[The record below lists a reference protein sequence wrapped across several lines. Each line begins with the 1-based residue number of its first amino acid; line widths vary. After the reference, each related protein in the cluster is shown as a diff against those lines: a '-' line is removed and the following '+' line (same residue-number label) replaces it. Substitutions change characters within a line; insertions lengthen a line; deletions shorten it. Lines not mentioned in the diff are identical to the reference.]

1 MLTLSNKIM
10 YSIEAVVDIA
20 YHSNGQP
27 VQSHRISSRQR
38 TPGRYLEQ
46 SLQKLV
52 KANILTGVRGPRG
65 GYQLARKRR
74 RISVGEIVRIVTD
87 LETKNL
93 VNFNLIRSNQDLID
107 RLDRNGDGQYTFADM
122 YYTSRWNG
130 GKGITDRPGG
140 LKLQAEGHDVLYKNV
155 WIKELDLDGKTTD
168 F

>member
-27 VQSHRISSRQR
+27 VQSQRISSRQR

-65 GYQLARKRR
+65 GYQLARERR

-87 LETKNL
+87 LETENVVENTLTGSEISGKVLNPMWGKIQNTTL
-93 VNFNLIRSNQDLID
+93 EQLDKITIEDLCIKANE
-107 RLDRNGDGQYTFADM
+107 RGIQSEGRQTLDYA
-122 YYTSRWNG
+122 
-130 GKGITDRPGG
+130 I
-140 LKLQAEGHDVLYKNV
+140 
-155 WIKELDLDGKTTD
+155 
-168 F
+168 

>member
-27 VQSHRISSRQR
+27 VQSQRISSRQR

-65 GYQLARKRR
+65 GYQLARERR
-74 RISVGEIVRIVTD
+74 RISVGEIVCIVTD
-87 LETKNL
+87 LETKNAVENIL
-93 VNFNLIRSNQDLID
+93 TDSEISGKVLNPMWGKIQNTILEQLDKITIEDLCIKANE
-107 RLDRNGDGQYTFADM
+107 RGIQSEGRQTLDYAT
-122 YYTSRWNG
+122 
-130 GKGITDRPGG
+130 
-140 LKLQAEGHDVLYKNV
+140 
-155 WIKELDLDGKTTD
+155 
-168 F
+168 

>member
-27 VQSHRISSRQR
+27 VQSQRISSRQR

-65 GYQLARKRR
+65 GYQLARERR

-87 LETKNL
+87 LETENL
-93 VNFNLIRSNQDLID
+93 VENTLTDSEICGKVLNPMWGKIQNTTLEQLDKITIEDLCIKANERGIQSED
-107 RLDRNGDGQYTFADM
+107 RQTLDYA
-122 YYTSRWNG
+122 
-130 GKGITDRPGG
+130 I
-140 LKLQAEGHDVLYKNV
+140 
-155 WIKELDLDGKTTD
+155 
-168 F
+168 

>member
-27 VQSHRISSRQR
+27 VQSQRISSRQR

-65 GYQLARKRR
+65 GYQLARERR

-87 LETKNL
+87 LEIENALTDSEISGKVLNPMWGKIQNTTL
-93 VNFNLIRSNQDLID
+93 EQLDKITIEDLCIKANE
-107 RLDRNGDGQYTFADM
+107 RGIQSEGRQTLDYAT
-122 YYTSRWNG
+122 
-130 GKGITDRPGG
+130 
-140 LKLQAEGHDVLYKNV
+140 
-155 WIKELDLDGKTTD
+155 
-168 F
+168 

>member
-27 VQSHRISSRQR
+27 VQSQRISSRQR

-65 GYQLARKRR
+65 GYQLARERR
-74 RISVGEIVRIVTD
+74 RISVEEIVCIVTD
-87 LETKNL
+87 LETENAVENNL
-93 VNFNLIRSNQDLID
+93 TDSEISGKVLNPMWGKIQNTILEQLDKITIEDLCIKANE
-107 RLDRNGDGQYTFADM
+107 RGIQSEGRQTLDYA
-122 YYTSRWNG
+122 
-130 GKGITDRPGG
+130 I
-140 LKLQAEGHDVLYKNV
+140 
-155 WIKELDLDGKTTD
+155 
-168 F
+168 

>member
-1 MLTLSNKIM
+1 M

-27 VQSHRISSRQR
+27 VQSQRISSRQR

-65 GYQLARKRR
+65 GYQLARERR

-87 LETKNL
+87 LETENVVENTLTDSEISGKVLNPMWGKIQNTTL
-93 VNFNLIRSNQDLID
+93 AQLDKITIEDLCIKANE
-107 RLDRNGDGQYTFADM
+107 RGIQSEGRQTLDYA
-122 YYTSRWNG
+122 
-130 GKGITDRPGG
+130 I
-140 LKLQAEGHDVLYKNV
+140 
-155 WIKELDLDGKTTD
+155 
-168 F
+168 

>member
-1 MLTLSNKIM
+1 M

-27 VQSHRISSRQR
+27 VQSQRISSRQR

-65 GYQLARKRR
+65 GYQLARERR

-87 LETKNL
+87 LETENVVENTLTDSEISEKVLNPMWGKIQNSFL
-93 VNFNLIRSNQDLID
+93 EELNKITIDDLCIKANERGIQSED
-107 RLDRNGDGQYTFADM
+107 HQILDYA
-122 YYTSRWNG
+122 
-130 GKGITDRPGG
+130 I
-140 LKLQAEGHDVLYKNV
+140 
-155 WIKELDLDGKTTD
+155 
-168 F
+168 

>member
-20 YHSNGQP
+20 YHSNGRP
-27 VQSHRISSRQR
+27 VQSQRISSRQR

-65 GYQLARKRR
+65 GYQLARERR

-87 LETKNL
+87 IETENVVKNTLTDSEISEKVLNPMWGEIQNSFLEELNKIT
-93 VNFNLIRSNQDLID
+93 IDDLCIKANE
-107 RLDRNGDGQYTFADM
+107 RGIQSEGRQTLDYA
-122 YYTSRWNG
+122 
-130 GKGITDRPGG
+130 I
-140 LKLQAEGHDVLYKNV
+140 
-155 WIKELDLDGKTTD
+155 
-168 F
+168 

>member
-10 YSIEAVVDIA
+10 YSIEAVVDVA

-65 GYQLARKRR
+65 GYQLARERR

-87 LETKNL
+87 LETEN
-93 VNFNLIRSNQDLID
+93 VVEN
-107 RLDRNGDGQYTFADM
+107 T
-122 YYTSRWNG
+122 
-130 GKGITDRPGG
+130 ITDSEISGKVLNPMWGKIQNTTLEQLDKITIEDLCIKANERGI
-140 LKLQAEGHDVLYKNV
+140 QSEGRQT
-155 WIKELDLDGKTTD
+155 LDYAIQ
-168 F
+168 

>member
-27 VQSHRISSRQR
+27 VQSQRISSRQR

-52 KANILTGVRGPRG
+52 KANVLTGVRGPRG
-65 GYQLARKRR
+65 GYQLARERR

-87 LETKNL
+87 LETENAVENNL
-93 VNFNLIRSNQDLID
+93 TDSEISGKVLNPMWGKIQNTILEQLDKITIEDLCIKANE
-107 RLDRNGDGQYTFADM
+107 R
-122 YYTSRWNG
+122 
-130 GKGITDRPGG
+130 GI
-140 LKLQAEGHDVLYKNV
+140 QSEGRQTLNYA
-155 WIKELDLDGKTTD
+155 I
-168 F
+168 

>member
-27 VQSHRISSRQR
+27 VQRQRISSRQR

-65 GYQLARKRR
+65 GYQLARERR

-87 LETKNL
+87 LETENVVENTLTDSEISGKVLNPMWGKIQNTTL
-93 VNFNLIRSNQDLID
+93 EQLDKITIEDLCIKANE
-107 RLDRNGDGQYTFADM
+107 RGIQSEGRQTLDFA
-122 YYTSRWNG
+122 
-130 GKGITDRPGG
+130 I
-140 LKLQAEGHDVLYKNV
+140 
-155 WIKELDLDGKTTD
+155 
-168 F
+168 

>member
-27 VQSHRISSRQR
+27 VQSQRISSRQR

-46 SLQKLV
+46 SFQKLV

-65 GYQLARKRR
+65 GYQLARERR

-87 LETKNL
+87 LETENVVENTLTDSEISGKVLNPMWGKIQNTTL
-93 VNFNLIRSNQDLID
+93 EQLDKITIEDLCIKANERGIQSED
-107 RLDRNGDGQYTFADM
+107 RQTLDYA
-122 YYTSRWNG
+122 
-130 GKGITDRPGG
+130 I
-140 LKLQAEGHDVLYKNV
+140 
-155 WIKELDLDGKTTD
+155 
-168 F
+168 

>member
-27 VQSHRISSRQR
+27 VQSQRISSRQR

-65 GYQLARKRR
+65 GYQLARERR

-87 LETKNL
+87 LETENVVDNTLTDSEISGKVLNPMWGKIQNTTL
-93 VNFNLIRSNQDLID
+93 EQLDKITIEDLCIKANE
-107 RLDRNGDGQYTFADM
+107 RGIQSEGRQTLDYA
-122 YYTSRWNG
+122 
-130 GKGITDRPGG
+130 I
-140 LKLQAEGHDVLYKNV
+140 
-155 WIKELDLDGKTTD
+155 
-168 F
+168 

>member
-20 YHSNGQP
+20 YHSNGRP
-27 VQSHRISSRQR
+27 VQSQRISSRQR

-65 GYQLARKRR
+65 GYQLARDRR

-87 LETKNL
+87 LETENVVENTLTDSEISEKVLNPMWGKIQNTTL
-93 VNFNLIRSNQDLID
+93 EQLDKITIEDLCIKANE
-107 RLDRNGDGQYTFADM
+107 R
-122 YYTSRWNG
+122 
-130 GKGITDRPGG
+130 GI
-140 LKLQAEGHDVLYKNV
+140 QSEGHQT
-155 WIKELDLDGKTTD
+155 LDYAI
-168 F
+168 

>member
-10 YSIEAVVDIA
+10 YSIEAVVDVA

-27 VQSHRISSRQR
+27 VQSQQISSRQR

-65 GYQLARKRR
+65 GYQLARERR

-87 LETKNL
+87 LETEN
-93 VNFNLIRSNQDLID
+93 VVEN
-107 RLDRNGDGQYTFADM
+107 T
-122 YYTSRWNG
+122 
-130 GKGITDRPGG
+130 ITDSEISGKVLNPMWGKIQNTTLEQLDKITIEDLCIKANERGI
-140 LKLQAEGHDVLYKNV
+140 QSEGRQT
-155 WIKELDLDGKTTD
+155 LD
-168 F
+168 FAI

>member
-1 MLTLSNKIM
+1 MLTLSNKIV

-27 VQSHRISSRQR
+27 VQSQRISSRQR

-65 GYQLARKRR
+65 GYQLARERR

-87 LETKNL
+87 LETENVVENTLTDSEISGKVLNPMWGKIQNTIL
-93 VNFNLIRSNQDLID
+93 EQLDKITIEDLCIKANE
-107 RLDRNGDGQYTFADM
+107 RGIQSEGRQTLDYA
-122 YYTSRWNG
+122 
-130 GKGITDRPGG
+130 I
-140 LKLQAEGHDVLYKNV
+140 
-155 WIKELDLDGKTTD
+155 
-168 F
+168 

>member
-27 VQSHRISSRQR
+27 VQSQRISSRQR

-65 GYQLARKRR
+65 GYQLARERR
-74 RISVGEIVRIVTD
+74 RISVGEIVCIVTD
-87 LETKNL
+87 LETENAVENNL
-93 VNFNLIRSNQDLID
+93 TDSGISGKVLNPMWGKIQNTILEQLDKITIDDLCIKANE
-107 RLDRNGDGQYTFADM
+107 R
-122 YYTSRWNG
+122 
-130 GKGITDRPGG
+130 GI
-140 LKLQAEGHDVLYKNV
+140 QSEGRQVLHYA
-155 WIKELDLDGKTTD
+155 I
-168 F
+168 

>member
-27 VQSHRISSRQR
+27 VQSQRISSRQR

-65 GYQLARKRR
+65 GYQLARERR
-74 RISVGEIVRIVTD
+74 RISVGEIVCIVTD
-87 LETKNL
+87 LETKNA
-93 VNFNLIRSNQDLID
+93 VENNLTDSEISGKVLNPMWGKIQNTILEQLDKITIEDLCIKANE
-107 RLDRNGDGQYTFADM
+107 RGIQSEGRQTLDYA
-122 YYTSRWNG
+122 
-130 GKGITDRPGG
+130 I
-140 LKLQAEGHDVLYKNV
+140 
-155 WIKELDLDGKTTD
+155 
-168 F
+168 

>member
-27 VQSHRISSRQR
+27 VQSQRISSRQR

-65 GYQLARKRR
+65 GYHLARERR
-74 RISVGEIVRIVTD
+74 RISVGEIVRIVTE
-87 LETKNL
+87 LETENVVENTLTDSEISGKVLNPMWGKIQNTTL
-93 VNFNLIRSNQDLID
+93 EQLDKITIEDLCIKANE
-107 RLDRNGDGQYTFADM
+107 RGIQSEGRQTLDFA
-122 YYTSRWNG
+122 
-130 GKGITDRPGG
+130 I
-140 LKLQAEGHDVLYKNV
+140 
-155 WIKELDLDGKTTD
+155 
-168 F
+168 

>member
-27 VQSHRISSRQR
+27 VQSQRISSRQR

-65 GYQLARKRR
+65 GYQLARERR

-87 LETKNL
+87 LETENVVENTLTDSEISGKVLNPMWGKIQNTTL
-93 VNFNLIRSNQDLID
+93 KQLDKITIEDLCIKANE
-107 RLDRNGDGQYTFADM
+107 RGIQSEGRQTLDYA
-122 YYTSRWNG
+122 
-130 GKGITDRPGG
+130 I
-140 LKLQAEGHDVLYKNV
+140 
-155 WIKELDLDGKTTD
+155 
-168 F
+168 

>member
-20 YHSNGQP
+20 YHSNGLP
-27 VQSHRISSRQR
+27 VQSQRISSRQR

-65 GYQLARKRR
+65 GYQLARERR

-87 LETKNL
+87 LETKNVVENTL
-93 VNFNLIRSNQDLID
+93 TDSEISENVLNPMWGKIQNSISEELNKITIDDLCIKADERGIQID
-107 RLDRNGDGQYTFADM
+107 GHQVLDYA
-122 YYTSRWNG
+122 
-130 GKGITDRPGG
+130 I
-140 LKLQAEGHDVLYKNV
+140 
-155 WIKELDLDGKTTD
+155 
-168 F
+168 

>member
-1 MLTLSNKIM
+1 LLTLSNKIM

-27 VQSHRISSRQR
+27 VQSQRISSRQR

-65 GYQLARKRR
+65 GYQLARERR

-87 LETKNL
+87 LETENVVENTLTDSEISGKVLNPMWGKIQNTTL
-93 VNFNLIRSNQDLID
+93 EQLDKITIEDLCIKANERGIQSED
-107 RLDRNGDGQYTFADM
+107 RQTLDYA
-122 YYTSRWNG
+122 
-130 GKGITDRPGG
+130 I
-140 LKLQAEGHDVLYKNV
+140 
-155 WIKELDLDGKTTD
+155 
-168 F
+168 

>member
-27 VQSHRISSRQR
+27 VQSQRISSRQR

-65 GYQLARKRR
+65 GYQLARERR
-74 RISVGEIVRIVTD
+74 RIRVGEIVRIVTD
-87 LETKNL
+87 LETENVVENTLTDSEISGKVLNPMWGKIQNTTL
-93 VNFNLIRSNQDLID
+93 EQLDKITIEDLCIKANE
-107 RLDRNGDGQYTFADM
+107 RGIQSEGRQTLDYA
-122 YYTSRWNG
+122 
-130 GKGITDRPGG
+130 I
-140 LKLQAEGHDVLYKNV
+140 
-155 WIKELDLDGKTTD
+155 
-168 F
+168 

>member
-27 VQSHRISSRQR
+27 VQSQRISSRQR

-65 GYQLARKRR
+65 GYQLARERR

-87 LETKNL
+87 LETENVVENTLTDSEISGKVLNPMWGEIQNTTL
-93 VNFNLIRSNQDLID
+93 EQLDKITIEDLCIKANE
-107 RLDRNGDGQYTFADM
+107 RGIQSEGRQTLDYAT
-122 YYTSRWNG
+122 
-130 GKGITDRPGG
+130 
-140 LKLQAEGHDVLYKNV
+140 
-155 WIKELDLDGKTTD
+155 
-168 F
+168 